1 MSRGYV
7 GAGEWLLKGREKFWM
22 SRKKKTFNICL
33 KAIQCGYTKIKQDFF
48 FNFVLSV
55 HHIPFRT
62 RFATCAR
69 DHGNTVHNLENTITF
84 LMSPINCTTQMIEL
98 YAYIYTT

>member
-1 MSRGYV
+1 MFKSNTVWLYENK
-7 GAGEWLLKGREKFWM
+7 AGF
-22 SRKKKTFNICL
+22 KKKI
-33 KAIQCGYTKIKQDFF
+33 
-48 FNFVLSV
+48 VLSV

-98 YAYIYTT
+98 YAYIYIPLD